1 MNTTSQTVLYL
12 VIALILLVMGVAIP
26 FLILLQMLESTF
38 FLNFLAFG
46 SSMAGLFLGIF
57 TVMLYTRERRSK
69 N

>member
-12 VIALILLVMGVAIP
+12 VIALILLVLGVAIP

-46 SSMAGLFLGIF
+46 ASMAGLFLGIF